1 MKYSIMQTSLEP
13 LDVDALKRAFRSI
26 SQLTD
31 LDAGILSRHGYG
43 ILVDRLLEKDA
54 WTLHSALAN
63 EGIQTQVVPASAI
76 PDLPPIKYIRRLET
90 HDDSLGIR
98 DPLGRE
104 IHIPWKDIMM
114 ITAGKTRVMKFKSKY
129 GPTPPPTRIGGG
141 GGLYFHKKRLNS
153 HSRESL
159 EPIWIFELF
168 LRGNTMRFQVRS
180 DRFTFQKLYS
190 DHRSGFNTGSSA
202 SKESFARL
210 ICDLSRYIP
219 DALVNRGAYYIK
231 KELDTKLVYTNK
243 GAFDEES
250 RWLLWLAQ
258 QHV

>member
-1 MKYSIMQTSLEP
+1 MTTMNYSIMQTSLEP
-13 LDVDALKRAFRSI
+13 LDLDALKRAFRSL

-54 WTLHSALAN
+54 WTLHSALTN
-63 EGIQTQVVPASAI
+63 EGIQTQVVPDSAI
-76 PDLPPIKYIRRLET
+76 PDLPPIKHIRRLEI

-129 GPTPPPTRIGGG
+129 RPTPSPTAIGGG
-141 GGLYFHKKRLNS
+141 LLGRRLYVHKKRLNS
-153 HSRESL
+153 HSREIL
-159 EPIWIFELF
+159 EPIWILELF

-190 DHRSGFNTGSSA
+190 GHRSGFNTGSSA
-202 SKESFARL
+202 RKESFARL
-210 ICDLSRYIP
+210 IYDLSSYIP

-231 KELDTKLVYTNK
+231 KELDTDLVYTNK
-243 GAFDEES
+243 GAF
-250 RWLLWLAQ
+250 
-258 QHV
+258 